1 MTQLRSDA
9 RRRPGTQG
17 KPRALIFDA
26 LNGVVWH
33 NDTQVVD
40 MVIRKRHAAVPGV
53 AMEILRVS
61 QVDEQKPLALE
72 PQS

>member
-1 MTQLRSDA
+1 M
-9 RRRPGTQG
+9 
-17 KPRALIFDA
+17 IFDA